1 MTIKF
6 EVNEIYGTRLMNN
19 YNHISSYQVVKR
31 TAQTIWVQPLTSHG
45 LKSDDVFSRRVKDIG
60 GIEVIKTEDYGVSTK
75 MLRADNKN
83 LDKYL
88 PQPAIA

>member
-19 YNHISSYQVVKR
+19 YNSISSYQVVKR
-31 TAQTIWVQPLTSHG
+31 TANTIWVQPLTSHG
-45 LKSDDVFSRRVKDIG
+45 RKDQEVFSRRVKDIG
-60 GIEVIKTEDYGVSTK
+60 GIEVIKTEDYGVSTE